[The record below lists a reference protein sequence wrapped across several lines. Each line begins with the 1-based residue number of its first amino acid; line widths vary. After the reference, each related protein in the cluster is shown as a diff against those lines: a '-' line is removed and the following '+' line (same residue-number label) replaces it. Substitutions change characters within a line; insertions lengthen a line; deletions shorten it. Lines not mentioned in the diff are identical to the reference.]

1 VTENGAAFS
10 DTPGPQGDVEDLLRV
25 DYLRRH
31 IDAVA
36 AAIEVGVPL
45 AGYFVWTLMD
55 NFEWSHGF
63 TKRFGLIR
71 VDYPT
76 QRRKFKAS
84 GAWYRDLIAAHRE
97 EPAP

>member
-1 VTENGAAFS
+1 
-10 DTPGPQGDVEDLLRV
+10 
-25 DYLRRH
+25 
-31 IDAVA
+31 
-36 AAIEVGVPL
+36 
-45 AGYFVWTLMD
+45 MD